1 MGLRPLWGARLTWE
15 EGLPDTWQITVGENR
30 SHLADGRK
38 AGILLPGPE
47 QAQV

>member
-1 MGLRPLWGARLTWE
+1 MWE

-38 AGILLPGPE
+38 AGSPHSP
-47 QAQV
+47 ARA